1 MGVRPKGRVRLL
13 RVRLVGL
20 SVFFLRRRHRR
31 KKTLAQALTGQGR
44 SSSCKIWEAYIQ
56 SHVNETFP
64 YTSILLP
71 SGFRSLYGRV
81 LAYHTRVVL
90 GGSRRRSHEGASPLK
105 LPIGSWVVGRHPP
118 LRGGRR
124 KPPRRSHPQ
133 VSLTRDIGKE
143 RVDGAER
150 PSTLLQ
156 VWSIQLPVASI
167 PLSVNESA

>member
-13 RVRLVGL
+13 RIRLVGL

-56 SHVNETFP
+56 SHVNGTFP

-105 LPIGSWVVGRHPP
+105 LPIGSWVGTPCEGVAESP
-118 LRGGRR
+118 LAGAIPESPSLETCAR
-124 KPPRRSHPQ
+124 KGSMEQSVH
-133 VSLTRDIGKE
+133 
-143 RVDGAER
+143 R
-150 PSTLLQ
+150 PLF
-156 VWSIQLPVASI
+156 
-167 PLSVNESA
+167 ESGLFSCPSRQFRCL

>member
-90 GGSRRRSHEGASPLK
+90 GGSRRRSHEGA
-105 LPIGSWVVGRHPP
+105 
-118 LRGGRR
+118 
-124 KPPRRSHPQ
+124 KPPQTPHQGSGFGTPPCAG
-133 VSLTRDIGKE
+133 V
-143 RVDGAER
+143 VER
-150 PSTLLQ
+150 PPRKT
-156 VWSIQLPVASI
+156 I
-167 PLSVNESA
+167 PKPPSLETWARKGSMEQSVHRPLIKSGLFSCPSRQFRCL

>member
-44 SSSCKIWEAYIQ
+44 SSSCKIWEVGTQ
-56 SHVNETFP
+56 SPLKWTFQP
-64 YTSILLP
+64 SSILLP

-105 LPIGSWVVGRHPP
+105 LPIGSWVGTPCEGVAESP
-118 LRGGRR
+118 LAGAIPESPSLETCAR
-124 KPPRRSHPQ
+124 KGSMEQSVH
-133 VSLTRDIGKE
+133 
-143 RVDGAER
+143 R
-150 PSTLLQ
+150 PLF
-156 VWSIQLPVASI
+156 
-167 PLSVNESA
+167 ESGLFSCPSRQFRCL